1 MLPKLLQKAHKE
13 RSFVTSRSD
22 ASGAVEADGE
32 TIAGQVLNAAWAKHC
47 ARANTWVLAL
57 MVFIP

>member
-1 MLPKLLQKAHKE
+1 M
-13 RSFVTSRSD
+13 TSRSD